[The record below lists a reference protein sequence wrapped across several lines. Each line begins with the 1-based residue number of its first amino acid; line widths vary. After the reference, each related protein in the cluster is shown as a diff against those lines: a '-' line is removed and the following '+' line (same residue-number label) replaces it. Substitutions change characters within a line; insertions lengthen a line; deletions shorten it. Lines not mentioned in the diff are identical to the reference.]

1 MEKPF
6 EFIESKMAHRK
17 EFDITEGLQPTYAL
31 LYLKEG
37 SFRLNIDGI
46 DGSETIFEAGDCAIF
61 TDDVFFSRSVLSPI
75 SFVFIKFRQNPKCS
89 FTLPL
94 PTGKIF
100 FKNKE
105 RFLDDIRAYE
115 ALIDTSDARS
125 LYHKEHLLD
134 DILWL
139 WFDEQS
145 EGTVDPKTNL
155 RLCHDEVVRR
165 AVEFVRAS
173 LSQKITISDLCRATG
188 SNPSTLGFKF
198 RREFSCSIGEFLTE
212 ERMKQ
217 ARRLLSSTSFS
228 VGEIATRCGY
238 ENIYY
243 FSAAFRKNVGLSP
256 TEFRRQAR

>member
-6 EFIESKMAHRK
+6 EFIESKMAHRR
-17 EFDITEGLQPTYAL
+17 EFDITEGRHPTYAL

-37 SFRLNIDGI
+37 SFRLSIDGV
-46 DGSETIFEAGDCAIF
+46 ETIFTAGDCAIF

-75 SFVFIKFRQNPKCS
+75 SFVYLKFRQNTKCS

-100 FKNKE
+100 FKNKQ
-105 RFLDDIRAYE
+105 RFLDDIRTYE
-115 ALIDTSDARS
+115 ALMETADARS
-125 LYHKEHLLD
+125 LYYKEHLLE

-139 WFDEQS
+139 WFDEQN
-145 EGTVDPKTNL
+145 EGSLDSKTDL

-165 AVEFVRAS
+165 AVEVLRAS
-173 LSQKITISDLCRATG
+173 LSKKLSIAELCAAVG

-212 ERMKQ
+212 ERMKH

-243 FSAAFRKNVGLSP
+243 FSSAFHKRNGISP
-256 TEFRRQAR
+256 TEFRRQYR

>member
-6 EFIESKMAHRK
+6 EFIESKIAHRK
-17 EFDITEGLQPTYAL
+17 EFDITEGHHPTYAL

-37 SFRLNIDGI
+37 SFRLSIDGT
-46 DGSETIFEAGDCAIF
+46 ETFFAAGDCAIF

-100 FKNKE
+100 FKNRE

-115 ALIDTSDARS
+115 ALIDTADARS

-139 WFDEQS
+139 WLEEQGERS
-145 EGTVDPKTNL
+145 VSPKDDL
-155 RLCHDEVVRR
+155 RLCHDEAVRR
-165 AVEFVRAS
+165 AVEFLRAS
-173 LSQKITISDLCRATG
+173 LSKKLSIAELCRATG
-188 SNPSTLGFKF
+188 SNPSTLNFKF

-212 ERMKQ
+212 ERMKL

-243 FSAAFRKNVGLSP
+243 FSAVFHKNIGLSP
-256 TEFRRQAR
+256 TEFRRQYR

>member
-6 EFIESKMAHRK
+6 EFIESKIAYRK
-17 EFDITEGLQPTYAL
+17 EFDITEGRHPTYAL

-37 SFRLNIDGI
+37 SFRLNVDGV
-46 DGSETIFEAGDCAIF
+46 ETIFREGDCAIF

-75 SFVFIKFRQNPKCS
+75 SFVYIKFRQNTKCS

-100 FKNKE
+100 FQNRK
-105 RFLDDIRAYE
+105 RFLDDIHAYE
-115 ALIDTSDARS
+115 VLIDIADARS
-125 LYHKEHLLD
+125 LYHKEHLLE

-139 WFDEQS
+139 WFDEQNEIS
-145 EGTVDPKTNL
+145 VDPKNDL
-155 RLCHDEVVRR
+155 RLCHDETVRR
-165 AVEFVRAS
+165 AVEFLRES
-173 LSQKITISDLCRATG
+173 LSKKLSVADLCAAAG
-188 SNPSTLGFKF
+188 SNPSTLNFKF

-212 ERMKQ
+212 ERMKH

-243 FSAAFRKNVGLSP
+243 FSSVFRKQNGLSP
-256 TEFRRQAR
+256 TEFRQQYR

>member
-6 EFIESKMAHRK
+6 EFIECKMAHRN
-17 EFDITEGLQPTYAL
+17 EFDITEGRQPTYAL
-31 LYLKEG
+31 IYLKEG
-37 SFRLNIDGI
+37 RFRMTI

-61 TDDVFFSRSVLSPI
+61 SDDVLFSRSVISPI

-100 FKNKE
+100 FRNQT
-105 RFLDDIRAYE
+105 RFLENVHTYE
-115 ALIDTSDARS
+115 ALMDAADTRS
-125 LYHKEHLLD
+125 IYYKEHLLE

-139 WFDEQS
+139 WLEEQGERS
-145 EGTVDPKTNL
+145 VSPKDDL
-155 RLCHDEVVRR
+155 RLCHDEAVRR
-165 AVEFVRAS
+165 AVEFLRAS
-173 LSQKITISDLCRATG
+173 LSKKLSIAELCRATG
-188 SNPSTLGFKF
+188 SNPSTLNFKF

-212 ERMKQ
+212 ERMKL

-243 FSAAFRKNVGLSP
+243 FSAVFHKNIGLSP
-256 TEFRRQAR
+256 TEFRRQYR

>member
-17 EFDITEGLQPTYAL
+17 EFDITEGKHPTYAL

-37 SFRLNIDGI
+37 SFRLNIEGTQ
-46 DGSETIFEAGDCAIF
+46 TIFAAGDCAIF
-61 TDDVFFSRSVLSPI
+61 TDDVFFSRSVIEPI
-75 SFVFIKFRQNPKCS
+75 SFVYIKFRQNLKCS

-100 FKNKE
+100 FKNE
-105 RFLDDIRAYE
+105 TRFLENIRAYE
-115 ALIDTSDARS
+115 ALLDTADARA

-139 WFDEQS
+139 WFEEQS
-145 EGTVDPKTNL
+145 EGTLDPKADL
-155 RLCHDEVVRR
+155 RLCHDEMVRR
-165 AVEFVRAS
+165 AVDFLRAS
-173 LSQKITISDLCRATG
+173 LSKKVTIADLCHATG

-198 RREFSCSIGEFLTE
+198 RREFSCSVGEFLTE

-243 FSAAFRKNVGLSP
+243 FSASFRKNIGLSP
-256 TEFRRQAR
+256 TAFRQQYR

>member
-17 EFDITEGLQPTYAL
+17 EFDITEGKHPTYAL

-37 SFRLNIDGI
+37 SFLLNVEGL
-46 DGSETIFEAGDCAIF
+46 ETIFRAGDCAIF
-61 TDDVFFSRSVLSPI
+61 TDDVFFSRSVIEPI
-75 SFVFIKFRQNPKCS
+75 SFVYIKFRQNAKCS

-100 FKNKE
+100 FKNE
-105 RFLDDIRAYE
+105 SRFLDDIRAYE
-115 ALIDTSDARS
+115 ALLDTSNARS

-139 WFDEQS
+139 WFEEQNES
-145 EGTVDPKTNL
+145 TLDPKSDL

-165 AVEFVRAS
+165 AVEFLRTS
-173 LSQKITISDLCRATG
+173 LSKKITVHDLCLATG
-188 SNPSTLGFKF
+188 SNPSTLNFKF

-243 FSAAFRKNVGLSP
+243 FSSAFRKNVGLSP
-256 TEFRRQAR
+256 TEFRQRFR

>member
-75 SFVFIKFRQNPKCS
+75 SFVFIKFRQNSKCS

-155 RLCHDEVVRR
+155 RLATTRWYGAPLNLCARR
-165 AVEFVRAS
+165 FPKRS
-173 LSQKITISDLCRATG
+173 RSATFATQQEAIQARWG
-188 SNPSTLGFKF
+188 SNFAANFP
-198 RREFSCSIGEFLTE
+198 
-212 ERMKQ
+212 
-217 ARRLLSSTSFS
+217 ARSGNF
-228 VGEIATRCGY
+228 
-238 ENIYY
+238 
-243 FSAAFRKNVGLSP
+243 
-256 TEFRRQAR
+256 

>member
-17 EFDITEGLQPTYAL
+17 QFDITEGRHPTYAL

-37 SFRLNIDGI
+37 SFRLNIDG
-46 DGSETIFEAGDCAIF
+46 SETIFEAGDCAIF
-61 TDDVFFSRSVLSPI
+61 TDDIFFSRSVLSPI

-105 RFLDDIRAYE
+105 RFLDDITAYE
-115 ALIDTSDARS
+115 SLIDTADARS
-125 LYHKEHLLD
+125 LYHKEHLLE

-145 EGTVDPKTNL
+145 EGSIDPKNDL
-155 RLCHDEVVRR
+155 RLCHDETVRR
-165 AVEFVRAS
+165 AVEFLRRS
-173 LSQKITISDLCRATG
+173 LSKKLSIATICQAIG
-188 SNPSTLGFKF
+188 SNPSTLNFKF

-217 ARRLLSSTSFS
+217 ARRLLASTSFS

-243 FSAAFRKNVGLSP
+243 FSAIFHKNVGLSP
-256 TEFRRQAR
+256 TEFRRQYR

>member
-6 EFIESKMAHRK
+6 EFIESKLAHRK

-37 SFRLNIDGI
+37 SFRLSIDGA
-46 DGSETIFEAGDCAIF
+46 ETVFWAGDCAIF

-75 SFVFIKFRQNPKCS
+75 SFVYIKFRQNTKCS

-100 FKNKE
+100 FQNQE

-115 ALIDTSDARS
+115 SLMDLSDARS
-125 LYHKEHLLD
+125 LYHKEHLLE

-139 WFDEQS
+139 WYGEQNES
-145 EGTVDPKTNL
+145 SLDPKNDL
-155 RLCHDEVVRR
+155 RLCHDEMVRR
-165 AVEFVRAS
+165 AVEYLRAS
-173 LSQKITISDLCRATG
+173 LSKKLSIAELCAAVG
-188 SNPSTLGFKF
+188 SNPSTLNFKF
-198 RREFSCSIGEFLTE
+198 RREFSCSIGEFLSE
-212 ERMKQ
+212 ERMKH

-228 VGEIATRCGY
+228 VGEIAARCGY

-243 FSAAFRKNVGLSP
+243 FSSVFHKRNGCSP
-256 TEFRRQAR
+256 TEFRRQFR